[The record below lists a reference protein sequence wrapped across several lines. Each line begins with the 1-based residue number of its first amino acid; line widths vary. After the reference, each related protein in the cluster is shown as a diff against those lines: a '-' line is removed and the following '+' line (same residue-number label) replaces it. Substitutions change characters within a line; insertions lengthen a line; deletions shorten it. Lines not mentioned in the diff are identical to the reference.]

1 MRGMMI
7 ISGASSS
14 CRIALLYRQQR
25 VSVHFKIAVACKTV
39 TFYSD
44 WVWTVEKKRIG
55 PLQPTGRGS
64 RLGRGWPPVF
74 SQQPPVLPPIQV
86 M

>member
-44 WVWTVEKKRIG
+44 WVWTVEKNASARFNQPGEVLGWAGGG
-55 PLQPTGRGS
+55 PQFYPSSPQFCHRY
-64 RLGRGWPPVF
+64 R
-74 SQQPPVLPPIQV
+74 
-86 M
+86 